1 MMPSWGPTLSKVI
14 PDIWFENV
22 DFLFIEYKRVLI
34 GDSSNKFPEK
44 RLDFFLVIREHKILE
59 IQFDLPDQ
67 EGY

>member
-1 MMPSWGPTLSKVI
+1 MPSWGPTLSKVI

-34 GDSSNKFPEK
+34 GDSSNEFPET